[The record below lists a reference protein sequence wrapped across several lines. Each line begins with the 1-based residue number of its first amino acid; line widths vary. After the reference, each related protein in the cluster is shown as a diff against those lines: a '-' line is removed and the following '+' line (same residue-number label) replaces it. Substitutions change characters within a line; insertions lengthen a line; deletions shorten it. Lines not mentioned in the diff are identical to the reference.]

1 MNRPSVFTRFLG
13 AIALILGFLTQSVPA
28 QGANPVVTLE
38 TSMGPIKIELYPE
51 KAPVTVKNFID
62 YVEAKHYDGLIFHRV
77 IPNFMIQGGG
87 FEPGMKERKTKA
99 PIVNESKNGLENKRG
114 TIAMARTSEPN
125 SASSQFFINV
135 GDNAF
140 LDKSRSRDGVGY
152 CVFGKVIDGMDV
164 VDKIK
169 SVKTGRSGPHG
180 DVPEEDV
187 LIKSAKVSK

>member
-1 MNRPSVFTRFLG
+1 MNRPAVFTRFLG

>member
-1 MNRPSVFTRFLG
+1 MMNFSNF
-13 AIALILGFLTQSVPA
+13 AIWTGLAACTLAISASNAPQEN
-28 QGANPVVTLE
+28 NPLVIME
-38 TSMGPIKIELYPE
+38 TSMGPIKIELYSE

-62 YVEAKHYDGLIFHRV
+62 YVEAKHYDGVIFHRV
-77 IPNFMIQGGG
+77 IPNFMLQGGG
-87 FEPGMKERKTKA
+87 FEPGMKERKTKP
-99 PIVNESKNGLENKRG
+99 PIVNEAKNGLENKRG
-114 TIAMARTSEPN
+114 TLAMARTPEPN

-135 GDNAF
+135 ADNAF

-169 SVKTGRSGPHG
+169 AVKTGRVGPHG

-187 LIKSAKVSK
+187 LIKSAKVVK

>member
-1 MNRPSVFTRFLG
+1 MNLPTGFKQILG
-13 AIALILGFLTQSVPA
+13 GIALALSCFTQAVPA

-62 YVEAKHYDGLIFHRV
+62 YVEAKHYDGLVFHRV

-140 LDKSRSRDGVGY
+140 LDKARSRDGVGY
-152 CVFGKVIDGMDV
+152 CVFGKVIDGMEV

-180 DVPEEDV
+180 DVPEEDII
-187 LIKSAKVSK
+187 IKSAKVSK

>member
-1 MNRPSVFTRFLG
+1 MNRSTAFKQFLG
-13 AIALILGFLTQSVPA
+13 GIALALSFFTQAVPA

-87 FEPGMKERKTKA
+87 FESGMKERKTKA

-114 TIAMARTSEPN
+114 NIAMARTSEPN

-140 LDKSRSRDGVGY
+140 LDKARSRDGVGY
-152 CVFGKVIDGMDV
+152 CVFGKVIDGMEV

-180 DVPEEDV
+180 DVPEEDII
-187 LIKSAKVSK
+187 IKSAKVSK

>member
-1 MNRPSVFTRFLG
+1 MRLLSSH
-13 AIALILGFLTQSVPA
+13 AIWTGLVCLTLAVSASNGNA
-28 QGANPVVTLE
+28 QGANPVVALE

-51 KAPVTVKNFID
+51 KAPVTVKNFLD

-77 IPNFMIQGGG
+77 IPNFMLQGGG

-99 PIVNESKNGLENKRG
+99 PIVNEAKNGLENKRG
-114 TIAMARTSEPN
+114 TLAMARTSEPN

-135 GDNAF
+135 ADNAF

-152 CVFGKVIDGMDV
+152 CVFGKVIDGMEV

-169 SVKTGRSGPHG
+169 AVKTGRVGPHG

-187 LIKSAKVSK
+187 LIKSAKVVK

>member
-1 MNRPSVFTRFLG
+1 MMNFSNF
-13 AIALILGFLTQSVPA
+13 AIWTGLAVCTLAISASNAPQEN
-28 QGANPVVTLE
+28 NPLVIME
-38 TSMGPIKIELYPE
+38 TSMGPIKIELYSE

-62 YVEAKHYDGLIFHRV
+62 YVEAKHYDGVIFHRV

-87 FEPGMKERKTKA
+87 FEPGMKERKTKP
-99 PIVNESKNGLENKRG
+99 PIVNEAKNGLENKRG
-114 TIAMARTSEPN
+114 TLAMARTPEPN

-135 GDNAF
+135 ADNAL

-169 SVKTGRSGPHG
+169 AVKTGRVGPHG

-187 LIKSAKVSK
+187 LIKSAKVAK